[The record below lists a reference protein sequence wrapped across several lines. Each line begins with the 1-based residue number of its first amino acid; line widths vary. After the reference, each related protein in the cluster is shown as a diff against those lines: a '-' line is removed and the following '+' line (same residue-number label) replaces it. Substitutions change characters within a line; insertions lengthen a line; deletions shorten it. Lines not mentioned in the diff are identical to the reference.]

1 LRQIKAADAKARP
14 ADANSS
20 LERPHAMSDPAYL
33 TARFT
38 LQPETTAT
46 EFRLTLDSC
55 LEGVW
60 AALTEPAWLAKWL
73 APGEIDLRKGGVVRL
88 DFGES
93 GATIDSRVTAF
104 EPHRLLEYSWSIP
117 GEPPRPLRW
126 ELEPIGPT
134 TLLTLRLTVAAN
146 EDAGRAAA
154 GWAAHLEMLQAA
166 LLGVPVKFPFD
177 VFRVARDA
185 YREQVAELRAKS
197 HRTPTPA

>member
-1 LRQIKAADAKARP
+1 
-14 ADANSS
+14 
-20 LERPHAMSDPAYL
+20 MSEPAYL

-38 LQPETTAT
+38 LQPETTVT
-46 EFRLTLDSC
+46 EFRLTLDSRVD
-55 LEGVW
+55 EVW
-60 AALTEPAWLAKWL
+60 AALTEPGWLAKWL
-73 APGEIDLRKGGVVRL
+73 APGEIDLRVGGTVRL

-93 GATIDSRVTAF
+93 GATIDSQVTAL

-134 TLLTLRLTVAAN
+134 TLLTLRLTIAAS

-166 LLGVPVKFPFD
+166 LLGAPAKFPFE

-185 YREQVAELRAKS
+185 YREQVAEMRAKG
-197 HRTPTPA
+197 HRASTAA